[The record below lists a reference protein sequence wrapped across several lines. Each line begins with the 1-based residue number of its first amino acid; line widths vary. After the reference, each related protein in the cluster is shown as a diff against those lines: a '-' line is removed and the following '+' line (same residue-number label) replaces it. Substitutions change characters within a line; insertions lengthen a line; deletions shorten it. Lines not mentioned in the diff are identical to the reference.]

1 MIRVAVCGASG
12 RTGRLVTAEVLRHP
26 SLTLAAAWGRADSP
40 HRGVDVGTLIGTGPV
55 GVALTPT
62 PAVPEGT
69 IDVVID
75 FSSPAGLRRLLPTL
89 GRAALVTGTTGLDA
103 DDRRALAA
111 RAETAPVL
119 AASNFSTGVAV
130 LLHLARAAARALP
143 DYDVEIVEVH
153 HRHKVDAP
161 SGTALSLA
169 GAIAEA
175 RQVRL
180 DDVARHGRHGAAG
193 PRPAGEIGMHAVR
206 GGGVVG
212 EHEVAL
218 IGDTER
224 IVLGHTALTRAA
236 FATGAARAAAW
247 IAGKPAG
254 VYSLD
259 DVLGLTSP

>member
-26 SLTLAAAWGRADSP
+26 ALTLAAAWCRPDSA
-40 HRGVDVGTLIGTGPV
+40 HRGVDVGSLLGMGPAGIVLAPTGTDAG
-55 GVALTPT
+55 
-62 PAVPEGT
+62 

-75 FSSPAGLRRLLPTL
+75 FSSPAGLRGLLPTL
-89 GRAALVTGTTGLDA
+89 GDAALVTGTTGLDDA
-103 DDRRALAA
+103 DRRALDE
-111 RAETAPVL
+111 RATRGAVL

-169 GAIAEA
+169 GAVADA

-193 PRPAGEIGMHAVR
+193 PRPAGEIGLHAVR

-212 EHEVAL
+212 DHEVAL

-254 VYSLD
+254 TYRLD